1 MELLNVVDHETYDV
15 SWSTSVD
22 DANLPAHPGMSPQN
36 RLECIAARKKSREM
50 LQFFFSHYE
59 LLDQHDQ
66 AADGF
71 GDIWI
76 CYFVRQVAGLLAL
89 KKMAVAESVE
99 GAKDCT
105 EVKFQRQLQY
115 VIDGQ
120 PRKFLAIYHEPH
132 AGDVATFAWPDSE
145 TYRVRPLADPKS
157 KIMCTHP
164 SFFSSH
170 RCSMPVLVDLTGMTN
185 EDRSYFRELKQG
197 LDTEKNSL
205 KGGKLSPRKLKK
217 RKRLSSPSH

>member
-15 SWSTSVD
+15 SWSTSND
-22 DANLPAHPGMSPQN
+22 DANLPAYPGMSPQN

-59 LLDQHDQ
+59 LLGLHDH

-71 GDIWI
+71 RDIWI
-76 CYFVRQVAGLLAL
+76 CYFARQVSSLMAL

-105 EVKFQRQLQY
+105 EAKFRRQLQY

-120 PRKFLAIYHEPH
+120 PHDFSAIYREN
-132 AGDVATFAWPDSE
+132 DVMTFAWPDSE
-145 TYRVRPLADPKS
+145 TYRVRPLADPTS
-157 KIMCTHP
+157 KILCTHH

-170 RCSMPVLVDLTGMTN
+170 HC
-185 EDRSYFRELKQG
+185 
-197 LDTEKNSL
+197 
-205 KGGKLSPRKLKK
+205 
-217 RKRLSSPSH
+217 